1 MNEAERTQSSVTQS
15 KDIAL
20 DSWHNFSTMELIKS
34 QDVLLNATIKMFV
47 WMYPQ
52 VKIELCDDPNT
63 GVEVE
68 VKVICNH
75 GPGNIEGK
83 SQNLN
88 D

>member
-1 MNEAERTQSSVTQS
+1 MDVSPGENRTV
-15 KDIAL
+15 
-20 DSWHNFSTMELIKS
+20 H
-34 QDVLLNATIKMFV
+34 
-47 WMYPQ
+47 
-52 VKIELCDDPNT
+52 DPNT

-68 VKVICNH
+68 VKVICNT

>member
-1 MNEAERTQSSVTQS
+1 
-15 KDIAL
+15 
-20 DSWHNFSTMELIKS
+20 
-34 QDVLLNATIKMFV
+34 
-47 WMYPQ
+47 MYPQ
-52 VKIELCDDPNT
+52 VKIELCD

-68 VKVICNH
+68 VKVICNT

>member
-1 MNEAERTQSSVTQS
+1 
-15 KDIAL
+15 
-20 DSWHNFSTMELIKS
+20 
-34 QDVLLNATIKMFV
+34 
-47 WMYPQ
+47 MYPQ
-52 VKIELCDDPNT
+52 VIKELCDDPNT